1 MKNYHFYISLL
12 VMLVLLSCRKGEI
25 PNLNNPT
32 TSGIVIN
39 TSKSSL
45 NNLATGAESGM
56 RRDVTAYLDAVGI
69 IGREIY
75 RFSGSEPRYTTDLLG
90 GGTKELDN
98 NSFYL
103 TNPWASRYLVVRQC
117 FILLQ
122 AAAASKFITDA
133 ERKGYTGF
141 AKTII
146 GYQLLLNLNMTN
158 TNGIRIPNSDP
169 TYIGA
174 VIKDPVQAR
183 DTILKFLQEG
193 ADDLSGASVIFPL
206 SEGFAGFS
214 NAAGL
219 RKFNRAIAAR
229 VFLYNQKW
237 ANALTALNES
247 FFDLNGSL
255 TAGVYHYFSTG
266 GGDMANPLF
275 MAPGST
281 GDMRL
286 LHPGYATDIIPGDTR
301 INKAPVRPV
310 PGSQSGL
317 SSNREVWIWK
327 SLNDPVNIIRNE
339 ELILIYAE
347 AKAQLSSLP
356 DAIVAVNRIRT
367 AYNLPAYAGAVTTAG
382 LIGEILYQRRYSL
395 LGEGHRWV
403 DLRRY
408 DRLGTLPKD
417 RPDDDVWPQFPL
429 PQNEVN
435 I

>member
-1 MKNYHFYISLL
+1 MKNYSYYISLL
-12 VMLVLLSCRKGEI
+12 LLLAMLGCRKGEI

-32 TSGIVIN
+32 TGGIVIN

-45 NNLATGAESGM
+45 NNLVTGAESGM
-56 RRDVTAYLDAVGI
+56 RRDITAYLDAVGI

-98 NSFYL
+98 NTFYL
-103 TNPWASRYLVVRQC
+103 TNPWAGRYLVIRQC
-117 FILLQ
+117 MILLQ
-122 AAAASKFITDA
+122 AASGSKVITDA

-158 TNGIRIPNSDP
+158 TNGIRIPNGDP
-169 TYIGA
+169 TYIGP
-174 VIKDPVQAR
+174 VITDVAQAR

-193 ADDLSGASVIFPL
+193 ADDLAAGSVIFPL
-206 SEGFAGFS
+206 SEGFAGFTD
-214 NAAGL
+214 AAGL
-219 RKFNRAIAAR
+219 RRFNRAIAAR
-229 VFLYNQKW
+229 VLIYSQKW
-237 ANALTALNES
+237 ANALAALNES
-247 FFDLNGSL
+247 FFDLNGPLSR
-255 TAGVYHYFSTG
+255 GVNHYYSTG
-266 GGDMANPLF
+266 GGDLSNPLF
-275 MAPGST
+275 IALGAT
-281 GDMRL
+281 GDVRVV
-286 LHPGYATDIIPGDTR
+286 HPAYVTDILPGDTR
-301 INKAPVRPV
+301 ISKAVLRSSAA
-310 PGSQSGL
+310 SQSGL
-317 SSNREVWIWK
+317 SSNRDLWIWK

-347 AKAQLSSLP
+347 AKAQLNAIP
-356 DAIVAVNRIRT
+356 DAIVAINRIRT
-367 AYNLPAYAGAVTTAG
+367 FYGLPPYAGAVTQAA
-382 LIGEILYQRRYSL
+382 LINEILYQRRYSL

-408 DRLGTLPKD
+408 GRLGSLPKD
-417 RPDDDVWPQFPL
+417 RPDDDVWTQFPL